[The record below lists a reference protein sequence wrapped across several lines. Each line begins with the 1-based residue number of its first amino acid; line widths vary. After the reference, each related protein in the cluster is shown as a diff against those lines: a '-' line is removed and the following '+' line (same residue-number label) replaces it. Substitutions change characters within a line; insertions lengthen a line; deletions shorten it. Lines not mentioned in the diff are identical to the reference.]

1 MEGEGEGKER
11 KMTPAP
17 GVSVAAAGAVRG
29 VVTEM
34 VSEEEELRG
43 QALFPRWCFGWS
55 FGLDGSLVE
64 LSNGKRNRVVFASG
78 HFVVF
83 YDKDGHEQKV
93 KQGHGNDVSCMCT
106 SADRKWV
113 ATADRGEEAKV
124 LVWLAETEVAATA
137 LTNPH
142 PYGVAAMDMSADG
155 RYLVTVSAPR
165 AVKQDGEIRDGEAA
179 QTVAVWDWGNG
190 SAHPIAEAEVP
201 VPDAQTCVKFNPD
214 NASQIVTSGTSR
226 TCFWEWAGKVV
237 EVAAAPASDEAASE
251 AGVEDENDAPREG
264 ALVGGLTCHVPVVV
278 ASDFKQSIGAYSC
291 SAFIAGTT
299 KAVTAT
305 EDGDL
310 IVWEDITTSVKG
322 AAGRSLAQSGAP
334 AEAVTRKG
342 ATKIIRLHEGR
353 ITAVQVID
361 RYIATASTDGCVRFY
376 DKRFRIAAWFEDMHA
391 GPITSLSF
399 GLYPSA
405 DERPRRAPDSGG
417 DAANGE
423 EEVFHVPH
431 FTVSTSTAKI
441 VSLSADLFEK
451 ANPAARA
458 GRLLLEGIPDGVTS
472 MSCDTHTTLA
482 VAVGPGSTLYLLD
495 VASKRLAG
503 ALAVE
508 RPTGPHG
515 ATAVQFSPSGS
526 SFAVGYSNGLLCF
539 HRLPSMEEELGF
551 KFTEECVTHIAFSE
565 DGTMC
570 AVADAGLVVALLRL
584 GTTKTGGEK
593 WEFVGKHRSHT
604 DAIAAISFSGSQRG
618 AGNEYLCSI
627 GEDRRIVSY
636 NVWESSVEKGLLLV
650 GEPVLSTRGLA
661 KPTAMTFSPS
671 TGALILANNEH
682 KIRVLEKETHE
693 HVSLVQAPVFG
704 GPISQMQCF
713 EEAATGHEYLAFSLF
728 ERAVG
733 LVRLPLDGDPAGSV
747 GIVAHA
753 GEIANFALTRDGAS
767 MLTAGSNG
775 IINLWGID
783 CTPVEDAVHDSGRL
797 GAERYS
803 RLVADELSGGDPSTA
818 EALISDIQDYFYYAE
833 IASRVN
839 SKEERKLDFCIPLS
853 EVPSVM
859 RAIGFYPSE
868 GDIKAM
874 QREVERSAGDSGG
887 EIIYV
892 NLERFLQLFFNYRPV
907 ADLELA
913 AIEKTFK
920 VMAGGGLHGSSSV
933 MGRASAGTEPSLSVD
948 ELEDLLLSAGELMS
962 KPELEQCLQAL
973 CGASTLHEAL
983 GSHGRH
989 AKVTAAE
996 FADRILGLQQD
1007 A

>member
-1 MEGEGEGKER
+1 
-11 KMTPAP
+11 
-17 GVSVAAAGAVRG
+17 
-29 VVTEM
+29 
-34 VSEEEELRG
+34 
-43 QALFPRWCFGWS
+43 
-55 FGLDGSLVE
+55 
-64 LSNGKRNRVVFASG
+64 
-78 HFVVF
+78 
-83 YDKDGHEQKV
+83 
-93 KQGHGNDVSCMCT
+93 
-106 SADRKWV
+106 
-113 ATADRGEEAKV
+113 
-124 LVWLAETEVAATA
+124 
-137 LTNPH
+137 
-142 PYGVAAMDMSADG
+142 
-155 RYLVTVSAPR
+155 
-165 AVKQDGEIRDGEAA
+165 
-179 QTVAVWDWGNG
+179 
-190 SAHPIAEAEVP
+190 
-201 VPDAQTCVKFNPD
+201 
-214 NASQIVTSGTSR
+214 
-226 TCFWEWAGKVV
+226 
-237 EVAAAPASDEAASE
+237 
-251 AGVEDENDAPREG
+251 
-264 ALVGGLTCHVPVVV
+264 
-278 ASDFKQSIGAYSC
+278 
-291 SAFIAGTT
+291 
-299 KAVTAT
+299 
-305 EDGDL
+305 
-310 IVWEDITTSVKG
+310 
-322 AAGRSLAQSGAP
+322 
-334 AEAVTRKG
+334 
-342 ATKIIRLHEGR
+342 
-353 ITAVQVID
+353 
-361 RYIATASTDGCVRFY
+361 
-376 DKRFRIAAWFEDMHA
+376 
-391 GPITSLSF
+391 
-399 GLYPSA
+399 
-405 DERPRRAPDSGG
+405 
-417 DAANGE
+417 
-423 EEVFHVPH
+423 
-431 FTVSTSTAKI
+431 
-441 VSLSADLFEK
+441 
-451 ANPAARA
+451 
-458 GRLLLEGIPDGVTS
+458 
-472 MSCDTHTTLA
+472 
-482 VAVGPGSTLYLLD
+482 
-495 VASKRLAG
+495 
-503 ALAVE
+503 
-508 RPTGPHG
+508 
-515 ATAVQFSPSGS
+515 
-526 SFAVGYSNGLLCF
+526 
-539 HRLPSMEEELGF
+539 
-551 KFTEECVTHIAFSE
+551 
-565 DGTMC
+565 
-570 AVADAGLVVALLRL
+570 VVALLRL
-584 GTTKTGGEK
+584 GTTKTGAEK

-618 AGNEYLCSI
+618 AGHEYLCSI

-636 NVWESSVEKGLLLV
+636 DVWESTMEKGLLLLA
-650 GEPVLSTRGLA
+650 EPVLSTRGLA
-661 KPTAMTFSPS
+661 KPTAMTFSPA

-839 SKEERKLDFCIPLS
+839 SKDERKLDFCIPLS

-920 VMAGGGLHGSSSV
+920 VMAEGGLHGSRSV
-933 MGRASAGTEPSLSVD
+933 LGRATPGTEPSLSVD

-983 GSHGRH
+983 GATGGRH
-989 AKVTAAE
+989 ARVTAAE